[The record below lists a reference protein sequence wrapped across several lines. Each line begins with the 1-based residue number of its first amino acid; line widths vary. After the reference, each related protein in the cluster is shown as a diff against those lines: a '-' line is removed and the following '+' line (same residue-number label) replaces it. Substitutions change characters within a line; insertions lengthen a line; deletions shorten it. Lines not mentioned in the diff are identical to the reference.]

1 MRIFNGI
8 FVYNIIIMSRI
19 SRYQESIQKFIKNKN
34 IETYFSDEYNDLIN
48 KKLLES
54 EHLCSIILST
64 IFNHNSKKSNIKG
77 HGYFLGIS
85 IDILLILLETKS
97 ISQNL
102 NNNLIIGVYKLL
114 HENTNI
120 IKSTNDEIINKIIL
134 KTYEYFNSHVYN
146 ILSFSQKYQIKKMIK
161 SDLLNLNTITNEM
174 YKKISCMNK
183 YSYNDIIDYI
193 KKIYGSIGKIII
205 VLSWILGG
213 GSYDKKIISSLE
225 SVGEKFGMIYK
236 ICNDFNNIIDD
247 INNCDS
253 KINISKNIVI
263 NIGIQE
269 SFALFME
276 LKSSFYEESLKL
288 DIYTHTM
295 KEVIDELEAKMDKCI
310 ENSKVDMKSSYSSFS

>member
-1 MRIFNGI
+1 
-8 FVYNIIIMSRI
+8 MSRI
-19 SRYQESIQKFIKNKN
+19 SRYQESIEKFIKNKN
-34 IETYFSDEYNDLIN
+34 IETYFSDEYSDLIN

-54 EHLCSIILST
+54 DHLCGIILST

-85 IDILLILLETKS
+85 IDILLILLETKT
-97 ISQNL
+97 ISQNF

-134 KTYEYFNSHVYN
+134 KTYEYFNTHIYN
-146 ILSFSQKYQIKKMIK
+146 ILSFSQKYQVKKMIK
-161 SDLLNLNTITNEM
+161 SDLLNLNTITTDM
-174 YKKISCMNK
+174 YKKISGMNR
-183 YSYNDIIDYI
+183 YSYDDILDYV
-193 KKIYGSIGKIII
+193 KKTYGSIGKIII

-213 GSYDKKIISSLE
+213 GNCDKKIIASLE

-236 ICNDFNNIIDD
+236 ICNDFNNIISDL
-247 INNCDS
+247 NSCDS
-253 KINISKNIVI
+253 KTNISRNIVI

-288 DIYTHTM
+288 ELYTHTM
-295 KEVIDELEAKMDKCI
+295 KEVIDELETKMDKCL
-310 ENSKVDMKSSYSSFS
+310 EKSKVDMKSSYSSFSK